1 MVYLLGILLIA
12 VTVGMVLIARPVAG
26 EPARFLRV
34 WAIGQAY
41 ILGAMVSAVAGVT
54 LLVSALTE

>member
-34 WAIGQAY
+34 WAVGQAY